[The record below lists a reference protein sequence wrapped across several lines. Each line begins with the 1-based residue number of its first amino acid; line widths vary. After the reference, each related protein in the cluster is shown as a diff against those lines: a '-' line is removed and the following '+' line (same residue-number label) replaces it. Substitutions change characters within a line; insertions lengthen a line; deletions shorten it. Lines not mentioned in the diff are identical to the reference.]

1 MSRPAAPVAWPVTL
15 LLPRLADGGGAAD
28 DGAGLA
34 DTAPDRGDGLL
45 AEAEPLAAGPAGDGA
60 EAVPLPATGWQA
72 ARRGRASDGPGHV
85 EPRDGRPRCLSAPLR
100 AEAAPDRGD
109 EPPAEAEPL
118 AAGSAGD
125 GAEAV
130 PLPATGWQAARQ
142 GRASDGPGHVAP
154 RDGRPRCLSAPLRAD
169 TAPDRGAEPLA
180 EQGAGGPKVRK
191 PRGAVTGAPL
201 IRRFFPRLVEFWP
214 KSGD

>member
-45 AEAEPLAAGPAGDGA
+45 AEAEPLAAGP
-60 EAVPLPATGWQA
+60 
-72 ARRGRASDGPGHV
+72 
-85 EPRDGRPRCLSAPLR
+85 
-100 AEAAPDRGD
+100 
-109 EPPAEAEPL
+109 
-118 AAGSAGD
+118 AGD